1 MVPKIKFEGQAT
13 CLNRSIQTQLV
24 QRHVSCHLAQVQ
36 GIKKQKKN
44 SSSETP
50 ECTHTSVNVLSLTQ
64 CTPVTSILHVD
75 SKGTIETHS
84 S

>member
-1 MVPKIKFEGQAT
+1 MQRET
-13 CLNRSIQTQLV
+13 CELSFGSSSRN
-24 QRHVSCHLAQVQ
+24 
-36 GIKKQKKN
+36 KKQKKN

-75 SKGTIETHS
+75 TKGTIETHVCRNMENICQNIELS
-84 S
+84 EGY